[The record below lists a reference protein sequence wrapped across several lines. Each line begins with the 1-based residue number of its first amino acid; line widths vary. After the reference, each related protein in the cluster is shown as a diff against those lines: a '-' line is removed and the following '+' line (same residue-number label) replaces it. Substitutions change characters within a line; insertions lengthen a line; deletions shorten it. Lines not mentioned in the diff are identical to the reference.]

1 MKSRAHPIYEAR
13 AKVSEILRIDIAV
26 KRWHYPL
33 ALSPFSCLPLEL
45 PDPLSAGLTVSKG
58 LFTQRKENT

>member
-26 KRWHYPL
+26 KRWHCPL
-33 ALSPFSCLPLEL
+33 ALSPFSCLRLWSFP
-45 PDPLSAGLTVSKG
+45 T
-58 LFTQRKENT
+58 LFPQG